1 MSNDNIFEQ
10 YAELVRRYKSGDESA
25 FTEIYE
31 ESKKMVYVT
40 CLGILNNEQDAED
53 AMQET
58 YITVYEKLGTLEAE
72 NTFVTWLK
80 TIAANKARDKFKV
93 KKNDSSYDDVL
104 ATEEYIEGDDN
115 LENLPDALIM
125 EKDKRDTFYKI
136 IRKELSDEQFQTTLL
151 YYYDELPIAQIAQ
164 IMDCP
169 ENTVKSKLR
178 LARVKIKAG
187 IEAFEKTN
195 KISLMGAAAGTGS
208 LGNFFNAYYNTVKVP
223 SPKGIPGKVSAG
235 AKSAAGKVAGKTA
248 AKTAAKT
255 GAKVAHTAAASGAKV
270 AATTSLPKILAI
282 VAASVLGVG
291 VIGGGVFVA
300 TQLIQNEDEE
310 EEKNY
315 EIEYDGLYC
324 NIDKTDDIT
333 KCLRFYS
340 DGKVIFTEYEYDDDN
355 CYPQGSWFNLD
366 SGDDRV
372 VEGTYEVDGS
382 KVTVTFEDG
391 NNSDGYVM
399 KDSVYIDDTK
409 YKYYEFD
416 DIDGYVPDADI
427 TSEPTDTVSTDPT
440 DPTDPTDTTTAMPP
454 ISGAYLG
461 ILYQYQNEILTY
473 ETTSYQSINYI
484 DINNDGY
491 NDLMFLYCPTTDTS
505 YYRLAVYIYDS
516 STESAVLL
524 MDRDVTDGGHFSDGA
539 VMLDNGNIAY
549 NRYFEKVDSSGFVE
563 EEMHLYEI
571 EPDGAEGK
579 IINEWTFLHGG
590 DVEHNGQLAGTYEVW
605 NEASSDF
612 RSRAVFP
619 LMPSFGTIVYFQNSS
634 ESNESCLLTRE
645 IYDAGDYYYFD
656 DLVALLGG
664 DSGSSTA
671 TPTTETSAVA
681 SFSAELKAAYLDII
695 NNVSY
700 ADFEDD
706 WGDIP
711 DSGEFSFDLIY
722 YNNDDIPELLVC
734 LTRYE
739 SYARYTGD
747 VVYANLYT
755 FTNGEVIELE
765 HKMCV
770 VSNTITCY
778 YPRENMMRSASYDHA
793 GGMFYYSITG
803 MNEDC
808 TAMETT
814 YYTKANCDLEIY
826 PDGWGDSD
834 GETWYYYIHD
844 LDTHE
849 YIPITESQFND
860 LTTANGDSVEMV
872 ATKTASEITAE
883 LS

>member
-10 YAELVRRYKSGDESA
+10 YAELVKRYKSGDESA

-80 TIAANKARDKFKV
+80 TIAANKARDKFKA

-340 DGKVIFTEYEYDDDN
+340 DRKVIFTEYEYDDDN

-473 ETTSYQSINYI
+473 ETLSYQSINYI
-484 DINNDGY
+484 DINGDGY
-491 NDLMFLYCPTTDTS
+491 NELIFLYCPTADTS
-505 YYRLAVYIYDS
+505 YVRLAVYTYDS
-516 STESAVLL
+516 SSETAVLL
-524 MDRDVTDGGHFSDGA
+524 LDNDFSYYEEFEGA
-539 VMLDNGNIAY
+539 VLLDNGNALFKY
-549 NRYFEKVDSSGFVE
+549 YREGQVVDGIGDEHGYLLEVE
-563 EEMHLYEI
+563 FNGDKCTI
-571 EPDGAEGK
+571 V
-579 IINEWTFLHGG
+579 NEWELTHGG
-590 DVEHNGQLAGTYEVW
+590 DVILNGELMGGSETYYSTLVDYK
-605 NEASSDF
+605 SHM
-612 RSRAVFP
+612 VFP
-619 LMPSFGTIVYFQNSS
+619 LMPDDDTFRYYENSTDDPEYYFMS
-634 ESNESCLLTRE
+634 RD
-645 IYDAGDYYYFD
+645 IFDAGDYYYFD

-664 DSGSSTA
+664 DSGSSTV

-681 SFSAELKAAYLDII
+681 SFSAEMKAAYLDII
-695 NNVSY
+695 NNVTY

-706 WGDIP
+706 WGNIP
-711 DSGEFSFDLIY
+711 DSGEFSFDLVY
-722 YNNDDIPELLVC
+722 YNEDDIPELLVC

-755 FTNGEVIELE
+755 FTNGEVIELK

-803 MNEDC
+803 MNDDC

-844 LDTHE
+844 LDNHE

-860 LTTANGDSVEMV
+860 LTTANGDPVELV
-872 ATKTASEITAE
+872 GTKTADEITAE